1 MLGRKKNISESSW
14 GTNYETTVSGVEKI
28 TKKRKGRKIAAISGI
43 SAAVLVGSGV
53 AAYNLSPFVKNQVR
67 LRVMKPKNYYAWIYE
82 ENGKDLAKRL
92 SESYDTQLTRYEN
105 GQHSNV
111 SIEYEPSA
119 EAIQK
124 FHEKYEN
131 DEGPIDEEDR
141 RFLDVVDK
149 TDKLGI
155 DLDTFSKNG
164 NIQFSASGSR
174 NDQALISF
182 DLMIAGGEGDFFA
195 RVPQLTEQWLGFS
208 MDEWLDN
215 DPDEKKIRD
224 AYYKVISDPRSFLS
238 PDELE
243 DEILK
248 YVGVWNDTVEK
259 VRLKNSEEVEINDIT
274 VKYTVAT
281 VRIDEDMMVEIA
293 NNFADA
299 AKDDEIIRGIVVD
312 KLGVATDEEY
322 DEYFDDLIESIN
334 DEYDTDDEEEEDPLA
349 EKPAISFRTY
359 IDPKGVI
366 RGFEVK
372 EDDDNSF
379 RAVVGKKGDEVCGEV
394 VFIDG
399 GDTEFEAD
407 LYAEETS
414 KDVYSGNID
423 FIDHTREYDFDLDDY
438 IEKSEKY
445 TVEFEDFSIENDE
458 RKYFNADVTIIMPD
472 KDPIEIEFEA
482 DSDHQSI
489 IYEIVVDD
497 VDYGKLTVSWSTED
511 EADIEIP
518 SRKESFMIDK
528 DNRSETSFRNYVD
541 RDHMKTFIKDLLVK
555 LDVDE
560 KSADELAEEAAS
572 SIYDDIDE
580 VYNDIDEFSDDL
592 SERET
597 ENRIL

>member
-1 MLGRKKNISESSW
+1 MFGRKKNSFDSSW

-28 TKKRKGRKIAAISGI
+28 TKKRKGRKIAAISGV
-43 SAAVLVGSGV
+43 SAAVLVGSGI

-82 ENGKDLAKRL
+82 ENGKELAKRL
-92 SESYDTQLTRYEN
+92 SESYDTHLTRFEN

-111 SIEYEPSA
+111 SIDYEPTA
-119 EAIQK
+119 EALQK
-124 FHEKYEN
+124 FHEKYVDDGKEL
-131 DEGPIDEEDR
+131 DEEDR

-155 DLDTFSKNG
+155 ALDTYSKNG

-174 NDQALISF
+174 NDQALLSF
-182 DLMIAGGEGDFFA
+182 DMMLAGGEGDIFA

-208 MDEWLDN
+208 LDEWMGD
-215 DPDEKKIRD
+215 DPDAKKIRD
-224 AYYKVISDPRSFLS
+224 AYYEVISDPRSFLS

-243 DEILK
+243 DEILR

-281 VRIDEDMMVEIA
+281 VRIDDEMMCDIA
-293 NNFADA
+293 NNFAES
-299 AKDDEIIRGIVVD
+299 AKDDDIIRGIVVD

-322 DEYFDDLIESIN
+322 DEFFDELIDDIN
-334 DEYDTDDEEEEDPLA
+334 EDFDSSEEEEKDPLE

-359 IDPKGVI
+359 IDPTGVI
-366 RGFEVK
+366 RGFEIK
-372 EDDDNSF
+372 EDADNSF

-394 VFIDG
+394 VLMDDG
-399 GDTEFEAD
+399 SPEFEAD

-414 KDVYSGNID
+414 KDVYSGSIE

-438 IEKSEKY
+438 IEKAEKY

-472 KDPIEIEFEA
+472 EDPIEIEFEA

-497 VDYGKLTVSWSTED
+497 VDYGKLTVSWSTEE
-511 EADIEIP
+511 EADIDIP
-518 SRKESFMIDK
+518 SREDSFMIDK
-528 DNRSETSFRNYVD
+528 NNRSKQSLKQYVD
-541 RDHMKTFIKDLLVK
+541 RDHMKNFIKELLVK
-555 LDVDE
+555 LDIDD
-560 KSADELAEEAAS
+560 KNADELAEDAAS
-572 SIYDDIDE
+572 RIYDDIDE
-580 VYNDIDEFSDDL
+580 VYDEIDEFS
-592 SERET
+592 ERET
-597 ENRIL
+597 RNRIL